1 MQANKRKLITMLALA
16 PLAHGRA
23 RAADDAWPS
32 RPITV
37 VVPYPA
43 GGGPDQI
50 TRQLGMVLEPLLKTS
65 IVVTNKPGASGM
77 LGLNE
82 VGQSA
87 PNGYV
92 ATYFTSAQL
101 SVQASAAG

>member
-1 MQANKRKLITMLALA
+1 M
-16 PLAHGRA
+16 
-23 RAADDAWPS
+23 
-32 RPITV
+32 

-50 TRQLGMVLEPLLKTS
+50 ARQLCMVLGPLLKTS
-65 IVVTNKPGASGM
+65 FVVSNKPGASGM

-92 ATYFTSAQL
+92 ATYFRRHNCRCRPRAPGRTST
-101 SVQASAAG
+101 S